1 MYAGMLQEL
10 HPVTTRYTDIGET
23 RAVWCFADYAAEYR
37 AIRSSAA
44 LFDHTSIGL
53 TRLSGDVSPL
63 LQRVLGRDID
73 YLDPEQCMM
82 SLMLDD
88 DAVPVDLVTVYSF
101 DEYVLIESAWG
112 RAEATREHLRRHAGP
127 GIEVEALDGEL
138 GVIGIE
144 GPYAW
149 GVVGRVIDPAITAL
163 PYESVLEIDWNGERI
178 IFTRS
183 GVSGE
188 YGYKLIGPRAT
199 LAALWEVFSTEAV
212 PAGLQALETAMLEV
226 RQPILHRE
234 VSRDR
239 NVVTSGALWLLD
251 LAKEDFP
258 GRDKLL
264 ELMAD
269 SDGQRTVGLAWDADG
284 PGANGPDAGG
294 SGGAAAP
301 GRDTVVLAGDQ
312 EVGTLLCSAYS
323 PALEKYLGL
332 ATVPQDLAA
341 SGLPLTVRSDGTSAD
356 ALTMAPPYVVPSSWT
371 TPIL

>member
-10 HPVTTRYTDIGET
+10 HPATTSYTDIGET

-53 TRLSGDVSPL
+53 TRLSGDVNPL

-101 DEYVLIESAWG
+101 DEYVLVESAWG

-183 GVSGE
+183 GVTGE
-188 YGYKLIGPRAT
+188 YGYKLIGSRAT

-258 GRDKLL
+258 GRDRLL
-264 ELMAD
+264 TLMAD
-269 SDGQRTVGLAWDADG
+269 SDGQRTVGLAWDA
-284 PGANGPDAGG
+284 NGSD
-294 SGGAAAP
+294 SAAAT
-301 GRDTVVLAGDQ
+301 GSDTVVLAGDQ

>member
-10 HPVTTRYTDIGET
+10 HPASTSYTDIGGT

-44 LFDHTSIGL
+44 LFDHTCVGL
-53 TRLSGDVSPL
+53 TRLTGDVSPL

-82 SLMLDD
+82 SLLLDD

-112 RAEATREHLRRHAGP
+112 RAEATRAHLRKHAGP

-188 YGYKLIGPRAT
+188 YGYKLIGPRPT
-199 LAALWEVFSTEAV
+199 LAALWEVFSTEAI

-234 VSRDR
+234 VSADR

-264 ELMAD
+264 EQMAD
-269 SDGQRTVGLAWDADG
+269 PDGRRTIGLAWAAPDG
-284 PGANGPDAGG
+284 PATNNTGPNG
-294 SGGAAAP
+294 
-301 GRDTVVLAGDQ
+301 DTVVLADGQ
-312 EVGTLLCSAYS
+312 EIGTLLCSAYS

-341 SGLPLTVRSDGTSAD
+341 SGLPLTVRSHGESAD